1 MRKLLFAAALLCGV
15 SSAHA
20 EWMGSGNESHAKA
33 ACRHILTHGGSPVL
47 WDKCMNNHGLVWAD
61 QPETS
66 LASEDDDA
74 RIRELANQN
83 EQLRIAIQNEQLRA
97 LGQFIGQTI
106 TNYGASMNQPPM
118 HCHPHT
124 LQLGC

>member
-1 MRKLLFAAALLCGV
+1 MRKLLLAATLLCGV

-33 ACRHILTHGGSPVL
+33 ACQHFLTHGASFAL
-47 WDKCMNNHGLVWAD
+47 WDKCMNKHGLVWAD

-66 LASEDDDA
+66 IASDDDA
-74 RIRELANQN
+74 RVQELANQN

-97 LGQFIGQTI
+97 LGQSIGQTI

>member
-33 ACRHILTHGGSPVL
+33 ACRHILTHGGSLVL
-47 WDKCMNNHGLVWAD
+47 WDKCMNKHGLVWAD

-74 RIRELANQN
+74 
-83 EQLRIAIQNEQLRA
+83 
-97 LGQFIGQTI
+97 
-106 TNYGASMNQPPM
+106 
-118 HCHPHT
+118 
-124 LQLGC
+124 

>member
-1 MRKLLFAAALLCGV
+1 MRKLLLAATLLCGV

-20 EWMGSGNESHAKA
+20 EWVGSGNESHAKA
-33 ACRHILTHGGSPVL
+33 ACRHILTHGGSFAL
-47 WDKCMNNHGLVWAD
+47 WDKCMNKHGLVWAD

-66 LASEDDDA
+66 LASDDDA

-97 LGQFIGQTI
+97 LGQSIGQTI

>member
-1 MRKLLFAAALLCGV
+1 MRKLLLAATLLCGV

-20 EWMGSGNESHAKA
+20 EWVGSGNESHAKT
-33 ACRHILTHGGSPVL
+33 ACRHILTHGGSFAL
-47 WDKCMNNHGLVWAD
+47 WDKCMNKHGLVWAD

-66 LASEDDDA
+66 LASDDDA

-97 LGQFIGQTI
+97 LGQSIGQTI